1 MSKNLYQ
8 QYVKSQA
15 HNLRLFQFVLLKLW
29 REKEENKQKEAGIGP
44 FFLKKNTILLASK
57 DNDHR

>member
-15 HNLRLFQFVLLKLW
+15 HHLRLFQFVLLKLW

-44 FFLKKNTILLASK
+44 FFFKKNMLS
-57 DNDHR
+57 